1 MQVELDFEPVVVA
14 VAAAAVLAAVLVELV
29 GVAAVEMVKM
39 ANGEFVSAAVIAV
52 VVVAAAVAVCVFF
65 SLFFSR
71 IHWSKTIENSYP
83 LLIHGFFNSI
93 FSAKFSIEMLT
104 IYYIIIWHSKL
115 KTAILYRI
123 FDDSKKVSNQIS
135 IGKA

>member
-1 MQVELDFEPVVVA
+1 MLLLKKTMGKKGGQKTTLPLIRVDGKVLNKYYLIFTRIMLTNFE
-14 VAAAAVLAAVLVELV
+14 
-29 GVAAVEMVKM
+29 
-39 ANGEFVSAAVIAV
+39 S
-52 VVVAAAVAVCVFF
+52 CVFF

-83 LLIHGFFNSI
+83 LVIHGSI

-104 IYYIIIWHSKL
+104 IYTTLLFGNSRPYNL

>member
-1 MQVELDFEPVVVA
+1 MLLLKKTMGKKGGQKTTLPLIRVDGKVLNKYYLIFTRIMLTNFE
-14 VAAAAVLAAVLVELV
+14 
-29 GVAAVEMVKM
+29 
-39 ANGEFVSAAVIAV
+39 S
-52 VVVAAAVAVCVFF
+52 CVFF

>member
-1 MQVELDFEPVVVA
+1 MLLLKKNNGKKRWTKNNATSHSSRCESFEQI
-14 VAAAAVLAAVLVELV
+14 LSHFHQ
-29 GVAAVEMVKM
+29 
-39 ANGEFVSAAVIAV
+39 NH
-52 VVVAAAVAVCVFF
+52 VFF
-65 SLFFSR
+65 FIIFFQ

-83 LLIHGFFNSI
+83 LVIHGSI

-104 IYYIIIWHSKL
+104 IYTTLLFGNSRPYNL